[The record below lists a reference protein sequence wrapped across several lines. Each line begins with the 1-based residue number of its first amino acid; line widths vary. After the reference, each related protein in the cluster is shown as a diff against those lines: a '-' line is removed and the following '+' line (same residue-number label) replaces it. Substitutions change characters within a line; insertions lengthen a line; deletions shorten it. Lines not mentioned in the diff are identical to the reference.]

1 MLPFLLAAL
10 TGLSLGLLG
19 GGGSILTVPILV
31 YAAKIDPKVAVAM
44 SLAIVGVTTL
54 FGMLGHFKAKNID
67 FKLALIFGGATIPAT
82 FFGSFLSQ
90 FISGTIQLLI
100 FSIIMIAA
108 AVFMFKGKKEVDSQ
122 ETRVHLPLTL
132 ISGLFVGTMTGLIGV
147 GGGFLIVP
155 SLMYFTETKMKK
167 AVGTS
172 LFIISFNSFFGF
184 MSYLNKV
191 EMPWEFMAKF
201 TVCSVIGI
209 ILGSFLVPFIPQKAL
224 KKAFAVFLVLMGL
237 FILFKNLS

>member
-132 ISGLFVGTMTGLIGV
+132 ISGLFVGTLTGLIGV